1 MLYVPSE
8 KMYCDQSANLPSFY
22 PISPSSFPVS
32 PAPILHPPS
41 PLTTDQATKKILT
54 LAKKFDTVHK
64 NTTTNN
70 SAIPSVRRATPPSP
84 SLALM
89 LPLDFVLT
97 ADVWRDSEAGSL
109 SAVKRPIVAAAAP
122 DCDLRREWE

>member
-1 MLYVPSE
+1 M
-8 KMYCDQSANLPSFY
+8 SANLPVYSSVPPLPFLTP
-22 PISPSSFPVS
+22 PIHH
-32 PAPILHPPS
+32 LKC
-41 PLTTDQATKKILT
+41 TEILT

-64 NTTTNN
+64 NTTTNK

-97 ADVWRDSEAGSL
+97 ADVWRDSEAGSP

-122 DCDLRREWE
+122 DCDLRREWEWEWDEEWVWGW